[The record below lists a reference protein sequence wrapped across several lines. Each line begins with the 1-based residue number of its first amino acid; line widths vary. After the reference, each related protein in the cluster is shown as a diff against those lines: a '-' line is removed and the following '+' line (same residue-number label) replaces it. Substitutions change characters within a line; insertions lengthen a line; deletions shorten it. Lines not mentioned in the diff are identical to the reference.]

1 MKVAIVDDHPLI
13 REGFKTAVLQAFPT
27 AEVFTRSDR
36 QTLFSLLEEEV
47 IDILFLDIR
56 LENDDARIF
65 MNELKMRFSEV
76 KIVIISSLSD
86 ISTIRAILRQGAD
99 GFLLK
104 SDPKS
109 EIARAIKKV
118 FYEKTQFLSRGIKLD
133 HDNLAEQHPELTPRE
148 KQILSLIIHGKTT
161 KQISETLFISEKT
174 VESHRS
180 NLFRKFDVSN
190 VARLVKKAIL
200 QGYM

>member
-13 REGFKTAVLQAFPT
+13 REGFKTAVLQAIPT

-36 QTLFSLLEEEV
+36 QTLFSLLEEES

-65 MNELKMRFSEV
+65 MNELKNRFFDV
-76 KIVIISSLSD
+76 KIVIISSLND
-86 ISTIRAILRQGAD
+86 ISTIKTLFKQGAD

-109 EIARAIKKV
+109 EIVRAINTV
-118 FYEKTQFLSRGIKLD
+118 FYENTEFLSRSITLS
-133 HDNLAEQHPELTPRE
+133 HDSLAQQYSEITPRE
-148 KQILSLIIHGKTT
+148 KQILSLIIQGKTT
-161 KQISETLFISEKT
+161 KQIGEILFISEKT

-180 NLFRKFDVSN
+180 NIFRKFDVSN
-190 VARLVKKAIL
+190 VAHLVKKAIL